1 MAILMFVDGV
11 LRSHTNSPIYQ
22 GLAIYRL
29 FNENNRV
36 VLLCKDKEK
45 DDIWLRQHKINKLD
59 DLIDRSIPSLTDFPE
74 WRQVEYCRGQG
85 SVEMV
90 FTSDPVLALKL
101 LEVGI
106 TTVVFMQPAYI
117 KEEFR
122 PDSREGRKTWDDI
135 QAEIVKQ
142 QDAIIEDPRLK

>member
-1 MAILMFVDGV
+1 
-11 LRSHTNSPIYQ
+11 
-22 GLAIYRL
+22 
-29 FNENNRV
+29 
-36 VLLCKDKEK
+36 
-45 DDIWLRQHKINKLD
+45 
-59 DLIDRSIPSLTDFPE
+59 
-74 WRQVEYCRGQG
+74 
-85 SVEMV
+85 MV
-90 FTSDPVLALKL
+90 FTSDPVLAKKL

-142 QDAIIEDPRLK
+142 QDSILEDPRLK